1 MTLILSVV
9 GSWLAV
15 VGREAPSVQAP
26 EKLQGPSSKVI
37 QMRSLKR
44 FSIKYSFAICRLP
57 VGDTAGYQPAL
68 QGGAA
73 SSGRVGRVAVAGLA
87 TQARSRLRYASTRQT
102 DVPKAGV
109 FRSEPVRLGQAES
122 HLVAPGRTKN
132 PSGSHRIKV
141 DQSGAGCVEIR
152 MTCAENLSEFK

>member
-1 MTLILSVV
+1 
-9 GSWLAV
+9 
-15 VGREAPSVQAP
+15 
-26 EKLQGPSSKVI
+26 
-37 QMRSLKR
+37 MRSLKR

-73 SSGRVGRVAVAGLA
+73 SSGRVGRVAAAGLA

-122 HLVAPGRTKN
+122 HLVAPKSQWIAPN
-132 PSGSHRIKV
+132 QSGSKRSRCLEPWFVGYHSISL
-141 DQSGAGCVEIR
+141 DITG
-152 MTCAENLSEFK
+152 